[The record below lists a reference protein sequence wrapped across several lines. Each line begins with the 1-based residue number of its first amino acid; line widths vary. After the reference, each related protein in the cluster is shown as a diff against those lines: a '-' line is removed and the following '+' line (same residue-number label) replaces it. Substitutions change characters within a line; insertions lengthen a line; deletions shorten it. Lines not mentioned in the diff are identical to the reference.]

1 MPGTTGSH
9 QVSQWDDRTV
19 RLLGSE
25 AVGRLAQAR
34 MLVVG
39 VGGVG
44 GYAAEMLARAGVGH
58 LRLIDADNV
67 DITNV

>member
-9 QVSQWDDRTV
+9 QASRWDDRTV

-44 GYAAEMLARAGVGH
+44 GYAAAQMS
-58 LRLIDADNV
+58 
-67 DITNV
+67 